1 LERKQQ
7 KISKKMKKYNI
18 LFFSS
23 GRSDYELIKP
33 IINQFKRYKNFNCYL
48 ILTGS
53 HLSKK
58 HGKTLNQ
65 VDYSSVKQIYKIDI
79 ECDEV
84 DYDDLNFNFILA
96 QKKFEKFLKKKK
108 IDLAVILGDRY
119 EALAFGLCCFFQ
131 KIKIA
136 HIHGGEITQ
145 GAIDDTIRHTLTK
158 LSNIHHVSNSEH
170 KKRVIQL
177 GEDPKTIKIV
187 GLLGLENISK
197 MKFLNRKF
205 ISEKLKINQHKKNI
219 LISYHPVT
227 KLSKKEN
234 IYQFSQLL
242 NSLKKFSN
250 LNIIF
255 TSPNIDP
262 GNKEI
267 IFQIKKFL
275 KKNKNSY
282 FFHSLGQQIF
292 FSLAKE
298 SEIFIGNSSSG
309 IMEIPFLNVPVINIG
324 SRQKN
329 RFNFSDILHVEAKN
343 QKITNAIKKKL
354 NNRNKVTAYIKKKN
368 TSNIISQNIIYFL
381 KHSNKFKEKI
391 FYDLKDKY

>member
-1 LERKQQ
+1 
-7 KISKKMKKYNI
+7 MKSYNI

-33 IINQFKRYKNFNCYL
+33 IIGRLKKNNNFNSYL

-65 VDYSSVKQIYKIDI
+65 VDYSTVKQSFKIDI
-79 ECDEV
+79 QCDQV
-84 DYDDLNFNFILA
+84 DYNELNSNFIFA

-108 IDLAVILGDRY
+108 FDLAVILGDRY
-119 EALAFGLCCFFQ
+119 EALAFGLCCFFK

-158 LSNIHHVSNSEH
+158 LSDIHYVSNFEH

-177 GEDPKTIKIV
+177 GEDPKTVKIV
-187 GLLGLENISK
+187 GLLGLENIKK
-197 MKFLNRKF
+197 MSFFNRKF
-205 ISEKLKINQHKKNI
+205 ISEKLRINQHKKNI
-219 LISYHPVT
+219 LISYHPIT

-234 IYQFSQLL
+234 IYQFGQLL
-242 NSLKKFSN
+242 SSLKKFSN
-250 LNIIF
+250 FNIIF

-262 GNKEI
+262 GNKQI

-275 KKNKNSY
+275 KKNENSY
-282 FFHSLGQQIF
+282 FFYSLGQQIF

-298 SEIFIGNSSSG
+298 SELFIGNSSSG
-309 IMEIPFLNVPVINIG
+309 ILEIPFLNVPVINIG
-324 SRQKN
+324 IRQKN

-343 QKITNAIKKKL
+343 QKITNAIKKTL
-354 NNRNKVTAYIKKKN
+354 NTRNKVTAYIKKKN
-368 TSNIISQNIIYFL
+368 TSNLIYQNIIYFL

>member
-1 LERKQQ
+1 
-7 KISKKMKKYNI
+7 MKSYNI

-33 IINQFKRYKNFNCYL
+33 IIGRLKKNNNFNSYL

-65 VDYSSVKQIYKIDI
+65 VDYSTVKQSFKIDI
-79 ECDEV
+79 QCDQV
-84 DYDDLNFNFILA
+84 DYNELNSNFIFA

-108 IDLAVILGDRY
+108 FDLAVILGDRY
-119 EALAFGLCCFFQ
+119 EALAFGLCCFFK

-158 LSNIHHVSNSEH
+158 LSDIHYVSNFEH

-177 GEDPKTIKIV
+177 GEDPKTVKIV
-187 GLLGLENISK
+187 GLLGLENIKK
-197 MKFLNRKF
+197 MSFFNRKF
-205 ISEKLKINQHKKNI
+205 ISEKLRINQHKKNI
-219 LISYHPVT
+219 LISYHPIT

-234 IYQFSQLL
+234 IYQFGQLL
-242 NSLKKFSN
+242 SSLKKFSN
-250 LNIIF
+250 FNIIF

-262 GNKEI
+262 GNKQI

-275 KKNKNSY
+275 KKNENSY
-282 FFHSLGQQIF
+282 FFYSLGQQIF

-298 SEIFIGNSSSG
+298 SELFIGNSSSG

-343 QKITNAIKKKL
+343 QKITNAIKKTL
-354 NNRNKVTAYIKKKN
+354 NTRNKVTAYIKKKN
-368 TSNIISQNIIYFL
+368 TSNLIYQNIIYFL

>member
-1 LERKQQ
+1 
-7 KISKKMKKYNI
+7 MKSYNI

-33 IINQFKRYKNFNCYL
+33 IIGRLKKNNNFNSYL

-58 HGKTLNQ
+58 HGKTLSQ
-65 VDYSSVKQIYKIDI
+65 VDYSTVKQSFKIDI
-79 ECDEV
+79 QCDQV
-84 DYDDLNFNFILA
+84 DYNELNSNFIFA

-108 IDLAVILGDRY
+108 FDLAVILGDRY
-119 EALAFGLCCFFQ
+119 EALAFGLCCFFK

-158 LSNIHHVSNSEH
+158 LSDIHYVSNFEH

-177 GEDPKTIKIV
+177 GEDPKTVKIV
-187 GLLGLENISK
+187 GLLGLENIKK
-197 MKFLNRKF
+197 MSFFNRKF
-205 ISEKLKINQHKKNI
+205 ISEKLRINQHKKNI
-219 LISYHPVT
+219 LISYHPIT

-234 IYQFSQLL
+234 IYQFGQLL
-242 NSLKKFSN
+242 SSLKKFSN
-250 LNIIF
+250 FNIIF

-262 GNKEI
+262 GNKQI

-275 KKNKNSY
+275 KKNENSY
-282 FFHSLGQQIF
+282 FFYSLGQQIF

-298 SEIFIGNSSSG
+298 SELFIGNSSSG

-343 QKITNAIKKKL
+343 QKITNAIKKTL
-354 NNRNKVTAYIKKKN
+354 NTRNKVTAYIKKKN
-368 TSNIISQNIIYFL
+368 TSNLIYQNIIYFL

>member
-1 LERKQQ
+1 
-7 KISKKMKKYNI
+7 MKKYNI

-33 IINQFKRYKNFNCYL
+33 IINQLKRYKNFSCYL

-65 VDYSSVKQIYKIDI
+65 VDSSAVKKTFKIDI
-79 ECDEV
+79 QCDEV
-84 DYDDLNFNFILA
+84 DYSDLNSNFVLA
-96 QKKFEKFLKKKK
+96 QKRFEKFFKKKK
-108 IDLAVILGDRY
+108 IDLGVILGDRY
-119 EALAFGLCCFFQ
+119 EALAFGLCCFFK

-145 GAIDDTIRHTLTK
+145 GAIDDTIRHILTK
-158 LSNIHHVSNSEH
+158 LSNIHYVSNLEH
-170 KKRVIQL
+170 KRRVIQL
-177 GEDPKTIKIV
+177 GEDPKTVKIV
-187 GLLGLENISK
+187 GLLGLENISR
-197 MKFLNRKF
+197 MKFLNRKL
-205 ISEKLKINQHKKNI
+205 ISEKLRINQYKKNI

-227 KLSKKEN
+227 KLSKKTN
-234 IYQFSQLL
+234 IYQFNQLL
-242 NSLKKFSN
+242 SSLKKFTN
-250 LNIIF
+250 FNIIF

-275 KKNKNSY
+275 KKNENSY

-309 IMEIPFLNVPVINIG
+309 ILEIPFLNTPVINIG
-324 SRQKN
+324 IRQKN
-329 RFNFSDILHVEAKN
+329 RFNFLDILHVKAKN
-343 QKITNAIKKKL
+343 QKITDAIKKTL
-354 NNRNKVTAYIKKKN
+354 NSRNKVTAYIKKKN
-368 TSNIISQNIIYFL
+368 TSNLISQDIIYFL
-381 KHSNKFKEKI
+381 KHSNKFEEKT
-391 FYDLKDKY
+391 FYDLKGKY

>member
-1 LERKQQ
+1 
-7 KISKKMKKYNI
+7 MKSYNI

-33 IINQFKRYKNFNCYL
+33 IIGRLKKNNNFNSYL

-65 VDYSSVKQIYKIDI
+65 VDYSTVKQSFKIDI
-79 ECDEV
+79 QCDQV
-84 DYDDLNFNFILA
+84 DYNELNSNFIFA

-108 IDLAVILGDRY
+108 FDLAVILGDRY
-119 EALAFGLCCFFQ
+119 EALAFGLCCFFK

-158 LSNIHHVSNSEH
+158 LSDIHYVSNFEH

-177 GEDPKTIKIV
+177 GEDPKTVKIV
-187 GLLGLENISK
+187 GLLGLENIKK
-197 MKFLNRKF
+197 MSFFNKKF
-205 ISEKLKINQHKKNI
+205 ISEKLRINQHKKNI
-219 LISYHPVT
+219 LISYHPIT

-234 IYQFSQLL
+234 IYQFGQLL
-242 NSLKKFSN
+242 SSLKKFSN
-250 LNIIF
+250 FNIIF

-262 GNKEI
+262 GNKQI

-275 KKNKNSY
+275 KKNENSY
-282 FFHSLGQQIF
+282 FFYSLGQQIF

-298 SEIFIGNSSSG
+298 SELFIGNSSSG
-309 IMEIPFLNVPVINIG
+309 ILEIPFLNVPVINIG
-324 SRQKN
+324 IRQKN

-343 QKITNAIKKKL
+343 QKITNAIKKTL
-354 NNRNKVTAYIKKKN
+354 NTRNKVTAYIKKKN
-368 TSNIISQNIIYFL
+368 TSNLIYQNIIYFL